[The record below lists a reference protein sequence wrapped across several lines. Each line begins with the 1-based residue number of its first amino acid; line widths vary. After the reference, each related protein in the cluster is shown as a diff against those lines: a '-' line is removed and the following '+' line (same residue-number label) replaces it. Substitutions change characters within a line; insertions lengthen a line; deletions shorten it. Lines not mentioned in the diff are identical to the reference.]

1 MTTEELAMLA
11 VGQIIAAG
19 MFALGV
25 LVGSSLNRKD
35 AKDDDSDK
43 GTKANES
50 GWWHDPVGTSTQGG
64 ARRGG
69 GSGAGEVGATR
80 ASERVPVG
88 RGTFWE

>member
-35 AKDDDSDK
+35 AKDDSDQ
-43 GTKANES
+43 GSKANEV
-50 GWWHDPVGTSTQGG
+50 GWWHDAIGTESEGG
-64 ARRGG
+64 ARRSI
-69 GSGAGEVGATR
+69 GSGAGQERATR

-88 RGTFWE
+88 RGSVWE